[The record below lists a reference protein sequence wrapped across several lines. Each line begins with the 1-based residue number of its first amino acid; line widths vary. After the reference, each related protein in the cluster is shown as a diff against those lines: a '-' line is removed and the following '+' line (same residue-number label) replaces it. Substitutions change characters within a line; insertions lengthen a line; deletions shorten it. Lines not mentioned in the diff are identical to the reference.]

1 MVQLL
6 QNKSFR
12 QLSKIAFLALLL
24 SFFSCGKHKT
34 QMDEK
39 FTFGVWTTADAKK
52 SNEEYSKE
60 FKKYKDGGIDEVL
73 INTQTDP
80 KLLARLVPLAKKEG
94 LKVHAWI
101 MAMNRPNDSVAL
113 QHPD

>member
-1 MVQLL
+1 MVKLLRTSKL
-6 QNKSFR
+6 QNF
-12 QLSKIAFLALLL
+12 SKIVVLALSL
-24 SFFSCGKHKT
+24 SLFSCGQKDAKV
-34 QMDEK
+34 EENGK

-52 SNEEYSKE
+52 SDADYSKE

-80 KLLARLVPLAKKEG
+80 KLLARLVPLATKEG

-101 MAMNRPNDSVAL
+101 MA
-113 QHPD
+113 